1 MLTTLV
7 IYFGVLIFLFLL
19 GVPVAFSLGITSL
32 VAMVYQFGFNIPF
45 DIIAQRMVAGVNNFT
60 ILAVPFFLF
69 AGKVMNAGGVTKRIF
84 NFANLLV
91 GHIPGGLG
99 HANIVASMFFA
110 GMSGAAVSDAA
121 GLGTIELH
129 AMEDAGYDRK
139 FSVAITAASSTVG
152 PIIPPSIPMVFYAV
166 QGSVSVGALFI
177 GGLIPGV
184 VMGITLMVMVYI
196 YAIRGKCP
204 PPAKRATFREFAHG
218 LGQSILPLLTPVILI
233 GGIYSGIFTPTEAAV
248 VAALYALLVGTV
260 FLRAI
265 SLRDLGRILI
275 ETVRDTVVMTF
286 IVTCAFIYGW
296 LVVSSGLPRLFSTW
310 LLGLTTNPVVILLII
325 NVFLLLVG
333 CFLETVVAILIL
345 TPILMPI
352 VLAVGISPVHFGVV
366 MVLNLMIGILTPP
379 FGLVTFVLAR
389 ISKLPLAQVIRATLP
404 FLIPLLITLILL
416 TLFPSLVTFLPS
428 LAMGTKM

>member
-1 MLTTLV
+1 MLTTV
-7 IYFGVLIFLFLL
+7 AIYFGVLIFLFLL

-32 VAMVYQFGFNIPF
+32 VALIYQFGLDIPF

-69 AGKVMNAGGVTKRIF
+69 AGKIMNTGGITKRIF

-99 HANIVASMFFA
+99 HTNIVASMFFA

-129 AMEDAGYDRK
+129 AMEEAGYDK
-139 FSVAITAASSTVG
+139 KLSVAITAASSTVG

-177 GGLIPGV
+177 GGLIPGA
-184 VMGITLMVMVYI
+184 VMGLTLMAMVYV

-204 PPAKRATFREFAHG
+204 PPEPRPTLKQFVQGF
-218 LGQSILPLLTPVILI
+218 LGSFLPLMTPVILI

-248 VAALYALLVGTV
+248 VAALYALLLGTV

-265 SLRDLGRILI
+265 SWADLGRIAV

-296 LVVSSGLPRLFSTW
+296 LVVSSGLPRMFSRW
-310 LLGLTTNPVVILLII
+310 LLALTTNPVVILLII
-325 NVFLLLVG
+325 NAFLLLVG
-333 CFLETVVAILIL
+333 CFLETIVAILIL

-352 VLAVGISPVHFGVV
+352 VNAVGIDPVHFGVV

-404 FLIPLLITLILL
+404 FLVPLLVTLILL
-416 TLFPSLVTFLPS
+416 SLFPSLVTFLPR
-428 LAMGTKM
+428 LAMGGR

>member
-1 MLTTLV
+1 MLTTV
-7 IYFGVLIFLFLL
+7 AIYFGVLISLFLL
-19 GVPVAFSLGITSL
+19 GVPVAFSLGVTSL
-32 VAMVYQFGFNIPF
+32 VALIYQFGLDIPF

-69 AGKVMNAGGVTKRIF
+69 AGKIMNTGGITKRIF

-99 HANIVASMFFA
+99 HTNIVASMFFA

-129 AMEDAGYDRK
+129 AMEEAGYDK
-139 FSVAITAASSTVG
+139 KLSVAITAASSTVG

-184 VMGITLMVMVYI
+184 VMGLTLMAMVYF

-204 PPAKRATFREFAHG
+204 PPEPRPTLKQFVQG
-218 LGQSILPLLTPVILI
+218 LLASFLPLMTPVILI

-248 VAALYALLVGTV
+248 VAALYALLLGTV

-265 SLRDLGRILI
+265 SWADLGRIAV

-296 LVVSSGLPRLFSTW
+296 LVVSSGLPRMFSRW
-310 LLGLTTNPVVILLII
+310 LLALTTNPVVILLII
-325 NVFLLLVG
+325 NAFLLMVG
-333 CFLETVVAILIL
+333 CFLETIVAILIL

-352 VLAVGISPVHFGVV
+352 VNAVGIDPVHFGIV

-389 ISKLPLAQVIRATLP
+389 ISKLPLGQVIRATLP
-404 FLIPLLITLILL
+404 FLVPLLVTLILL
-416 TLFPSLVTFLPS
+416 SLFPSLVTFLPR
-428 LAMGTKM
+428 LAMGAR

>member
-1 MLTTLV
+1 MLTTIA
-7 IYFGVLIFLFLL
+7 IYFGVLILLFLL
-19 GVPVAFSLGITSL
+19 GVPVAFSLGVTSL
-32 VAMVYQFGFNIPF
+32 VAMIYQFGFDIPY
-45 DIIAQRMVAGVNNFT
+45 DIIAQRMVSGVNNFT

-69 AGKVMNAGGVTKRIF
+69 AGKVMNAGGITNRIF

-99 HANIVASMFFA
+99 HTNIVASMFFA

-129 AMEDAGYDRK
+129 AMEEAGYDRK
-139 FSVAITAASSTVG
+139 LSVAITAASSTVG

-184 VMGITLMVMVYI
+184 LMGLTLMGMVYI
-196 YAIRGKCP
+196 YALRGKCP
-204 PPAKRATFREFAHG
+204 PPAARPTFREFMQGFIA
-218 LGQSILPLLTPVILI
+218 SFLPLMTPVILI

-248 VAALYALLVGTV
+248 VAALYALLLGTV

-265 SLRDLGRILI
+265 SWRGLGKILI

-296 LVVSSGLPRLFSTW
+296 LVVSSGLPRMFSSW
-310 LLGLTTNPVVILLII
+310 LLALTTNPIVILLII

-333 CFLETVVAILIL
+333 CFLETIVAILIL

-352 VLAVGISPVHFGVV
+352 INAVGIDPVHFGVV

-389 ISKLPLAQVIRATLP
+389 ISKLPLGQVIRATLP

-416 TLFPSLVTFLPS
+416 SLFPSLVTFLPR
-428 LAMGTKM
+428 LAMGGGS